1 MTQTLSASDSNVARD
16 PKSKGAAA
24 AAADAPPNKDLDAL
38 RLMESHNAVL
48 QASNANNTTD
58 GWTNDDQFKVK
69 TTRNDDG
76 TATTVLARNDGVPVE
91 VLDSAKDGSI
101 TQLFFGADGNPI
113 GITETGAKPDQQIEF
128 KTPDGKDYS
137 IYGLSP
143 LTYGSNPQRVLEPWM
158 RIAGSDGNVQ
168 TVKYD
173 TGGAWQTL
181 SVGPY
186 TDNHRDLTNLQPVG
200 GGTPYIA
207 RYSQNSDEGYNVQY
221 LHLDGRT
228 PMQGME
234 SCRVMP
240 VDYYNRVTT
249 CMKSDGTVDYRDML
263 DLKTG
268 HVTRYDPAG
277 KVISP

>member
-1 MTQTLSASDSNVARD
+1 MTQAHSPSDSNIAGQPKTVAA
-16 PKSKGAAA
+16 G
-24 AAADAPPNKDLDAL
+24 ADAPPNKDLDAL
-38 RLMESHNAVL
+38 HLMGSHGDVL
-48 QASNANNTTD
+48 QTSNTSNTTD
-58 GWTNDDQFKVK
+58 GWTNDGPFNVK
-69 TTRNDDG
+69 TTRNNDG
-76 TATTVLARNDGVPVE
+76 TATTVLARIDGIPVE

-113 GITETGAKPDQQIEF
+113 GIHRTGAKPDPQIEF

-143 LTYGSNPQRVLEPWM
+143 LIDDPNPRDVRNPWM
-158 RIAGSDGNVQ
+158 QIADSDGKTQ
-168 TVKYD
+168 TIKYNA
-173 TGGAWQTL
+173 GGAWQTF

-186 TDNHRDLTNLQPVG
+186 TDNHRDLTNLQPAG

-207 RYSQNSDEGYNVQY
+207 RYSQNSDGGYNVQY

-234 SCRVMP
+234 SCRLMP
-240 VDYYNRVTT
+240 VDQSSRVNT
-249 CMKSDGTVDYRDML
+249 CMKPDGTVDYRDVL
-263 DLKTG
+263 DLQTG
-268 HVTRYDPAG
+268 HVTRYNPAG